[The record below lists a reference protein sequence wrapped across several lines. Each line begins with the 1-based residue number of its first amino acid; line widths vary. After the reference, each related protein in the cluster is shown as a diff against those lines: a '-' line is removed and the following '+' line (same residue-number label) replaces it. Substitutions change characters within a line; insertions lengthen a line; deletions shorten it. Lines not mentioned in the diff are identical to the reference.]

1 MPNDIKTN
9 QPIYAG
15 APSVGLRNVGSY
27 QVSGEPWISGSDA
40 HPASQTRRYKFPF
53 VTREVAVTNMGAQA
67 GGNYFKVHFVS
78 GSTLHTT
85 GAVNTGD
92 FAATHRIPYDGKKDV
107 FQGSHYVTL
116 SGSQSITFKA
126 KVKEI
131 YISTNAD
138 VGAVVA
144 GDLSEGND
152 LGSGTEVGAAADVV
166 HYRIIA
172 DLTNVPTRR
181 MYVLTGSGHTEMA
194 SNEI

>member
-1 MPNDIKTN
+1 
-9 QPIYAG
+9 
-15 APSVGLRNVGSY
+15 
-27 QVSGEPWISGSDA
+27 
-40 HPASQTRRYKFPF
+40 
-53 VTREVAVTNMGAQA
+53 
-67 GGNYFKVHFVS
+67 
-78 GSTLHTT
+78 
-85 GAVNTGD
+85 
-92 FAATHRIPYDGKKDV
+92 V

-138 VGAVVA
+138 VGAVLA

-152 LGSGTEVGAAADVV
+152 LGGGMEDGAAADVV